1 MAKNKTDA
9 HAMNCVAEFLRTTFA
24 DISTEAE
31 MGGNEQL
38 DDLAGAELGKDKAHG
53 RLKYYQQVIADPRA
67 EPEDK
72 TYALYR
78 AVMCF
83 SPSGYNSCDRQE
95 ISQKTRQRWFNLL
108 KSQYKGNQWE
118 QKLKYYW

>member
-1 MAKNKTDA
+1 M
-9 HAMNCVAEFLRTTFA
+9 
-24 DISTEAE
+24 
-31 MGGNEQL
+31 
-38 DDLAGAELGKDKAHG
+38 
-53 RLKYYQQVIADPRA
+53 KYYQQVIADPKA